1 MEAHDELLFVH
12 DTVLPAAVHVFNVES
27 LHCHLSTVKTQ
38 KEVHKQL
45 EPDQFGM
52 SLFVSQEVSSDI
64 FNLQLVLSKQMV
76 KYLKD
81 LLVIKNFVMVVIE
94 CSQQPKGVL
103 SNLLREVAI

>member
-1 MEAHDELLFVH
+1 
-12 DTVLPAAVHVFNVES
+12 
-27 LHCHLSTVKTQ
+27 
-38 KEVHKQL
+38 
-45 EPDQFGM
+45 
-52 SLFVSQEVSSDI
+52 
-64 FNLQLVLSKQMV
+64 MV